1 MEGRWISV
9 LAHPC
14 GKVCAGGSLQCEQ
27 ADTQQDHRFF
37 HWLNKRARCL
47 LPTSDDGHLP
57 FFLGNALFPSFPHA
71 LSGGSTRL
79 TTGGFGAGP
88 AIKIFAGDALNKS
101 HTQALVKLVSPAPRA
116 LDNGRPAGRARSCCR
131 VARPKHQ
138 YALGLRAPRD
148 RDASS
153 PQP

>member
-1 MEGRWISV
+1 VYWRTHAAKSAQEEACNASKQTLSKIIDFFI
-9 LAHPC
+9 
-14 GKVCAGGSLQCEQ
+14 GSTNAPVVFCPRQMT
-27 ADTQQDHRFF
+27 DTCRFF
-37 HWLNKRARCL
+37 
-47 LPTSDDGHLP
+47 S
-57 FFLGNALFPSFPHA
+57 GNALFPSFPHA